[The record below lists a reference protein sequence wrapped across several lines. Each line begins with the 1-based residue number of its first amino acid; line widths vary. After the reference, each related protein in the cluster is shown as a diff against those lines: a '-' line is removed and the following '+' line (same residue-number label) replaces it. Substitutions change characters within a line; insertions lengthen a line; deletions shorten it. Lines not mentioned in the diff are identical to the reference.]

1 MHNTCE
7 DSLLATP
14 LIIDLVVICELVERI
29 SFRHEEGSTDFERLH
44 SVLSI
49 LSYMLKAPLVP
60 SGTPVVNALFAQREC
75 MLNIFRA
82 CLGLPAENHMQLENK
97 IPSIIA
103 ARNARKNQETNH
115 EDQATYNKVGETGV
129 PLKDMLTLEANV
141 EEDSAV
147 GR

>member
-29 SFRHEEGSTDFERLH
+29 SFRHEEGSPDFEQLH

-103 ARNARKNQETNH
+103 ARNAKKNQETNH

-141 EEDSAV
+141 EENSAV